1 MNRCALSAHTRPLV
15 TTLSKVEIWSSFAA
29 SAAALSR
36 LTFSC
41 GVSPDGPG
49 FARGTAHDLALGGGT
64 FAVACGV
71 VEVKR
76 VASVADRGIVV
87 AIRDDR
93 VRNGRAECCTAFT
106 CVESAWAVF
115 LTFVWRSHEN
125 F

>member
-1 MNRCALSAHTRPLV
+1 M
-15 TTLSKVEIWSSFAA
+15 TLSKVEIWSSFAA

-87 AIRDDR
+87 TIRDGR
-93 VRNGRAECCTAFT
+93 VRKEESNTAPLSPALRVLGRFP
-106 CVESAWAVF
+106 
-115 LTFVWRSHEN
+115 
-125 F
+125 